1 MKIVAWVGRCVY
13 NRGTEVTGLRQ
24 LRSFSTELMK
34 LAADV
39 PDADIRELLTHH
51 QIKIANGFD
60 PKMGLAA
67 GNYDLHAKKKKS
79 NSYQKVR
86 DYAATGMKGGLTG
99 LGIMGAL
106 NAMRQ
111 KKIFPSPSTARRA
124 ASLGSSV
131 ALLDR
136 AYRHDDL
143 PKTASD
149 IGALGVKPTPA
160 NLATPGLQLAQARA
174 TGLFRNVNHE
184 TEGRKPRSLQ
194 LGHKFRVG

>member
-1 MKIVAWVGRCVY
+1 M
-13 NRGTEVTGLRQ
+13 TELRQ

-39 PDADIRELLTHH
+39 SDADIRELLTYR
-51 QIKIANGFD
+51 QNNVSVDQAKIANSFD

-67 GNYDLHAKKKKS
+67 GSYDLRAKKKKS

-106 NAMRQ
+106 NAMKQ
-111 KKIFPSPSTARRA
+111 KKIFPRPSTARRA

-149 IGALGVKPTPA
+149 IGALGVNPTPA